1 MGNRHLTKPRSP
13 QRLGR
18 SPAVRRGLRSPMPRS
33 RLGLEGTVVGVVSVA
48 QAGLVALL
56 GGKAVGRSPRRRR
69 SGALSAL
76 RGGLYRYS
84 RDLACRGVAD
94 GQFACLARSLQL
106 P

>member
-1 MGNRHLTKPRSP
+1 M
-13 QRLGR
+13 
-18 SPAVRRGLRSPMPRS
+18 
-33 RLGLEGTVVGVVSVA
+33 GVVSVA

-56 GGKAVGRSPRRRR
+56 GGKAVERSPRGRRSVRGGVADGRRGRHVGRR

-76 RGGLYRYS
+76 RGGRYRYS